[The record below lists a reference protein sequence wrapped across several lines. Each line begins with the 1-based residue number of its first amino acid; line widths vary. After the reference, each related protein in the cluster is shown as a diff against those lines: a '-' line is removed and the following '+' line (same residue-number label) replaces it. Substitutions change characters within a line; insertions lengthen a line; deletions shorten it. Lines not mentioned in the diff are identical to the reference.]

1 MRSITSLCLIVA
13 CCLFTACGEKKE
25 EEKSV
30 NPRTMVISDELSNQ
44 GVTAFAEDS
53 LGYIW
58 IGTERGLNRYNGH
71 DYHQYFH
78 NDEDITSL
86 PSNNITSLFVDR
98 DARLWV
104 GTADGLCYYTPQ
116 GDFHRVYCDQQYKN
130 VHQIF
135 QDRQGRIVVNLI
147 EQLCVY
153 QPDDDQL
160 HVVIKKFDPEKAYIN
175 ECFQDSAGNYW
186 SVIRNSVRRFNGET
200 FELEKSIET
209 GIRPHNASMLQNGEL
224 WLSAN
229 NQLYIIDITDGEQ
242 KPVPAILEKMLPF
255 AKAFSLTNQ
264 KHLIVSET
272 GMLLYDSETNQI
284 IHQDD
289 AQFPLEAPQ
298 SGISLFFLDSHKNL
312 WTGYRTQG
320 VSVSHQA
327 NARFNSIP
335 HLSKAFRQNP
345 VISMSTDSQG
355 HTWLMTFDNRL
366 YHYSAEGKV
375 TLIDTRGCLEK
386 AVPNALPNSVMAD
399 NSGRLWMLN
408 NERLIEAT
416 TDGNTI
422 GRYTIHNEFKRKVFT
437 LAKGSDGTIW
447 CGSSGGYIYYLK
459 PGDDSFREMR
469 IEADAMTLTYR
480 LLPLHDG
487 NIISSIS
494 FTNPVLMNP
503 KTGESKR
510 IPVWG
515 NSSDVVMKLVTSL
528 CEDAK
533 GIVWI
538 GTRGSGLFRYVPKYN
553 KVEKVEGLYC
563 EEICDIETDR
573 EGNVWVSTLNGLCK
587 YDSKS
592 HTVTNYDTND
602 GIAGNQ
608 FCERSSTKLAD
619 GTILFGGTHGLTA
632 FDPARKQQAQ
642 KTTLIFEDLIVH
654 NQVARPGED
663 GYLETSLAYQ
673 PKVRLGHEDNNF
685 TVSFVALDYQGNAQA
700 HYQYLLEGYNKQWV
714 DVGSSQSAYFSNV
727 PAGKHLLKVRV
738 TGKGQSVAET
748 ESQLEISVA
757 PSPWNTWWAWCLY
770 LLLVGGI
777 AYVMIQTRLRAIKEK
792 RIAERLE
799 QEKAQEQR
807 LNQINMSFFANIS
820 HEFRTP
826 LTMIS
831 APITQLS
838 RNALLSDRDKSLI
851 NTIRWNTNRMLRL
864 VNQLMDFNK
873 LENDALKLQVKPYDV
888 IDLLRQTIGAS
899 QISIAEKGI
908 TLRMSGFE
916 DSFHA
921 VIDPDK
927 LDKVVSNLM
936 SNALK
941 YTPKDGTISCKF
953 DVIGGQMVI
962 TVANSGPAI
971 PEDKL
976 EKIFERYYQVE
987 NHRNYGTGIGLYFAR
1002 RLMQL
1007 HHGAI
1012 KAENLEGGGVMFT
1025 VTLSASDIYSAE
1037 EHATEG
1043 SIEQLRAYPIQDNA
1057 TEVQAEV
1064 ITDDDHQQ
1072 TVMVVDDDPSI
1083 VNYLKQLLSPHYN
1096 IRYAYD
1102 AEAALDTIREEAPD
1116 IVLSDVAM
1124 PKKDG
1129 FQLCQDIKTDR
1140 DICHIPVILITAKT
1154 TMDEQI
1160 TGLRIGADAYITKPF
1175 DPDYLLA
1182 MIRSQLS
1189 NRERIRGIIS
1199 NATSTEEIEQAEENI
1214 LTPQDKVFM
1223 DELYA
1228 LMEKNLNDS
1237 DLNINRMTEVLHIS
1251 RSKFY
1256 YKIKG
1261 LTGEKPNV
1269 FFRKYK
1275 LNRAA
1280 ELLKKGEYNISEV
1293 AYMTGFSSP
1302 TIFSRNFKAE
1312 FGITPTEFINQ

>member
-1 MRSITSLCLIVA
+1 MWEIFLYLC
-13 CCLFTACGEKKE
+13 
-25 EEKSV
+25 
-30 NPRTMVISDELSNQ
+30 
-44 GVTAFAEDS
+44 
-53 LGYIW
+53 
-58 IGTERGLNRYNGH
+58 
-71 DYHQYFH
+71 
-78 NDEDITSL
+78 
-86 PSNNITSLFVDR
+86 
-98 DARLWV
+98 
-104 GTADGLCYYTPQ
+104 
-116 GDFHRVYCDQQYKN
+116 
-130 VHQIF
+130 
-135 QDRQGRIVVNLI
+135 
-147 EQLCVY
+147 
-153 QPDDDQL
+153 
-160 HVVIKKFDPEKAYIN
+160 
-175 ECFQDSAGNYW
+175 
-186 SVIRNSVRRFNGET
+186 
-200 FELEKSIET
+200 
-209 GIRPHNASMLQNGEL
+209 
-224 WLSAN
+224 
-229 NQLYIIDITDGEQ
+229 
-242 KPVPAILEKMLPF
+242 
-255 AKAFSLTNQ
+255 
-264 KHLIVSET
+264 
-272 GMLLYDSETNQI
+272 
-284 IHQDD
+284 
-289 AQFPLEAPQ
+289 
-298 SGISLFFLDSHKNL
+298 
-312 WTGYRTQG
+312 
-320 VSVSHQA
+320 
-327 NARFNSIP
+327 
-335 HLSKAFRQNP
+335 
-345 VISMSTDSQG
+345 
-355 HTWLMTFDNRL
+355 
-366 YHYSAEGKV
+366 
-375 TLIDTRGCLEK
+375 
-386 AVPNALPNSVMAD
+386 
-399 NSGRLWMLN
+399 GRL
-408 NERLIEAT
+408 
-416 TDGNTI
+416 
-422 GRYTIHNEFKRKVFT
+422 
-437 LAKGSDGTIW
+437 
-447 CGSSGGYIYYLK
+447 
-459 PGDDSFREMR
+459 
-469 IEADAMTLTYR
+469 
-480 LLPLHDG
+480 
-487 NIISSIS
+487 
-494 FTNPVLMNP
+494 
-503 KTGESKR
+503 
-510 IPVWG
+510 
-515 NSSDVVMKLVTSL
+515 
-528 CEDAK
+528 
-533 GIVWI
+533 
-538 GTRGSGLFRYVPKYN
+538 
-553 KVEKVEGLYC
+553 
-563 EEICDIETDR
+563 
-573 EGNVWVSTLNGLCK
+573 
-587 YDSKS
+587 
-592 HTVTNYDTND
+592 
-602 GIAGNQ
+602 
-608 FCERSSTKLAD
+608 
-619 GTILFGGTHGLTA
+619 
-632 FDPARKQQAQ
+632 
-642 KTTLIFEDLIVH
+642 
-654 NQVARPGED
+654 
-663 GYLETSLAYQ
+663 
-673 PKVRLGHEDNNF
+673 VRH
-685 TVSFVALDYQGNAQA
+685 S
-700 HYQYLLEGYNKQWV
+700 
-714 DVGSSQSAYFSNV
+714 
-727 PAGKHLLKVRV
+727 
-738 TGKGQSVAET
+738 
-748 ESQLEISVA
+748 
-757 PSPWNTWWAWCLY
+757 
-770 LLLVGGI
+770 
-777 AYVMIQTRLRAIKEK
+777 
-792 RIAERLE
+792 
-799 QEKAQEQR
+799 

-838 RNALLSDRDKSLI
+838 RNTLLSDRDKSLI

-953 DVIGGQMVI
+953 DVVGGQMVI

-976 EKIFERYYQVE
+976 EQIFERYYQVE

-1025 VTLSASDIYSAE
+1025 VTLSASDIYTAE
-1037 EHATEG
+1037 EHAAEG

-1102 AEAALDTIREEAPD
+1102 AEAALETIREEAPD

-1223 DELYA
+1223 NELYA